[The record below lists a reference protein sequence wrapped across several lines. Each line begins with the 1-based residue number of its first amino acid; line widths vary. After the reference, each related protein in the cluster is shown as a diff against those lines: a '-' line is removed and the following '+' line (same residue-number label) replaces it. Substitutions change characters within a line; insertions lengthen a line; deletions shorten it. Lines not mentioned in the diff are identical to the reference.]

1 MNEHSKLEGISKSN
15 PTTQTNIET
24 QLLNTNEEEPQ
35 GLVKY
40 LLIQLIDND
49 GKQCFDF
56 CTVFTSCFI
65 CFVIH
70 WVF

>member
-24 QLLNTNEEEPQ
+24 QLLNTSEEEPQ

-40 LLIQLIDND
+40 LLIQLIDSD
-49 GKQCFDF
+49 GKQCFD
-56 CTVFTSCFI
+56 I
-65 CFVIH
+65 CSVQ
-70 WVF
+70 